1 MNKPVYLGLSKP
13 DLIRTVMFGFQ
24 NAYLKPK
31 YSENVKLYRYIQ
43 LHSLPSATLL
53 FCGRLMKYH

>member
-13 DLIRTVMFGFQ
+13 DLSRTVMFGFW

-31 YSENVKLYRYIQ
+31 YSENVKLCYIDTYSFIHYQ
-43 LHSLPSATLL
+43 V
-53 FCGRLMKYH
+53 RLYCFVAG